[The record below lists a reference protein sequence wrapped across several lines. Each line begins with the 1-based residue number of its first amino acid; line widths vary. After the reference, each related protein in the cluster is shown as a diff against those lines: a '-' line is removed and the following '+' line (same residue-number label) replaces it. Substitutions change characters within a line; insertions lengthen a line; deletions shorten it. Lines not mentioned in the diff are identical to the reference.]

1 MAPRRKRARTDRIY
15 AAIDHFA
22 PMGYPASRV
31 RSAVKALLKV
41 YNDAGGGGGNA
52 AAAAWPLLEEAS
64 YYVVHEKL
72 FEMEEEE
79 KQLLLEHHQ
88 EQEQHQ
94 QPPEMTVFH
103 LTVRALGKSS
113 GLLIQRPIDGLA
125 KMEQEA
131 AVDKAP
137 ENKMSIIEA
146 HNELPTEAAS
156 EENNMAV
163 LEMHDEVPAE
173 AEAEDE
179 EDEDPMFTEQPALED
194 PMFIEPPALEG
205 PMLMIESPAL
215 ETLRPVAAA
224 RTRRPCFGWLSE
236 SESES
241 ET

>member
-41 YNDAGGGGGNA
+41 YNDAGGGGGKA

-79 KQLLLEHHQ
+79 KKQLLLEHHP
-88 EQEQHQ
+88 EQEQ
-94 QPPEMTVFH
+94 QPP
-103 LTVRALGKSS
+103 
-113 GLLIQRPIDGLA
+113 Q
-125 KMEQEA
+125 EQEA

-156 EENNMAV
+156 EENSMAV